1 MFNFV
6 LSLPQLFHI
15 VHCPRHRLPKLNT
28 ETYQLNCVHNHYNL
42 INAWLRVTGPT
53 NEQQMCN
60 VLLLLQMACCTF
72 ALFLRY
78 IVADYFF

>member
-1 MFNFV
+1 M
-6 LSLPQLFHI
+6 
-15 VHCPRHRLPKLNT
+15 HCPRHRLPKLNNQ
-28 ETYQLNCVHNHYNL
+28 TYQLNCVHNHYNL

-60 VLLLLQMACCTF
+60 VLLLLQVACCTV
-72 ALFLRY
+72 ALVIRY